1 MGFFAL
7 LKARPHSQEVDG
19 QANVS
24 KVPALQ
30 GRKASSISSQ
40 LHQVNRLPVDYPLRF
55 SGPVTASPP
64 AASGMASNPTSSSS
78 PYTNV

>member
-1 MGFFAL
+1 MGFFAP

-40 LHQVNRLPVDYPLRF
+40 LHQVNRLPVDYPCGLLNSELANR
-55 SGPVTASPP
+55 SIG
-64 AASGMASNPTSSSS
+64 
-78 PYTNV
+78 